1 MDDLKMKPAF
11 FKTTVRSELHHLI
24 SYGFLSRCCK
34 QRRTKKNNTKSV
46 VCPAG
51 CLFAGLNLACTRIC
65 PNPSS
70 LHLQLFG
77 KLTLTDASD
86 SSPRA
91 NGTEFHFGFPPTNT
105 AECIE
110 MTELELSW
118 NWFLAHK
125 KNTLTDSSWVVL
137 TLWGSGAHT
146 LRLPAAKIWS
156 KKKET
161 FRLCALNM
169 NSEIK
174 HENHINCHSYQYD
187 EII

>member
-105 AECIE
+105 AECIWNDWTG
-110 MTELELSW
+110 TELKLIPGTQKTHWLNQAE
-118 NWFLAHK
+118 WFLPCGEAGLILFDSLLQRHDQRRK
-125 KNTLTDSSWVVL
+125 KRFV
-137 TLWGSGAHT
+137 
-146 LRLPAAKIWS
+146 
-156 KKKET
+156 
-161 FRLCALNM
+161 CAL
-169 NSEIK
+169 
-174 HENHINCHSYQYD
+174 
-187 EII
+187 